1 MSGLGAPFES
11 ANLLFNRYC
20 GGAAIIIKHD
30 CITIL
35 NGAPK
40 EHPKEQPK
48 APVTLELR
56 SQCDLKTQEIG

>member
-1 MSGLGAPFES
+1 MSGLELT

-40 EHPKEQPK
+40 ERPKEQPK
-48 APVTLELR
+48 APIVTLVLR
-56 SQCDLKTQEIG
+56 SQCDLKTEEIG